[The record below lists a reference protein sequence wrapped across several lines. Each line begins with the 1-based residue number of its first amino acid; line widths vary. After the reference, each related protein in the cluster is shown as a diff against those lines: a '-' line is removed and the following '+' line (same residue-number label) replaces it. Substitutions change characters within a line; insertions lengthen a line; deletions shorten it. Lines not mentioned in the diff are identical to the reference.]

1 MERLE
6 FLYDQIRCIGCD
18 ACNYCR
24 DAAGVKSCPTGVMHY
39 CTDADGTVGHNQKK
53 CIDCGTCTWAC
64 LTHCLEFRVLEENE
78 VPYFRPLLSKVCET
92 GRWRRYGI

>member
-1 MERLE
+1 M
-6 FLYDQIRCIGCD
+6 IRHDVLDVMPVMIAGMQLVLNPALQESCII
-18 ACNYCR
+18 
-24 DAAGVKSCPTGVMHY
+24 VQMQM
-39 CTDADGTVGHNQKK
+39 GTVGHNQKK